1 MFFAGMNGS
10 VVADTATV
18 GALVL
23 PAMKKAGYPAAFSA
37 AVTGV
42 SSTIGGIIPPSIMMI
57 VLANATEISIA
68 SLLAE
73 CGATVVVNH
82 LLEDMRG
89 RATVEALNTRGFQ
102 ALSAPGDV
110 SSVDSAESMVSN
122 AIDGLGCLDILINNA
137 GTAATTEPI
146 PFENLE
152 MITEERW
159 QQIIHTNVIGPFRCS
174 RMAASTLKER
184 KGCIVNTASIAGI
197 GNAGSSIAY
206 SNSKAAIISQT
217 RCLARALAPEIRV
230 NAVAPGLTRTAW
242 TDPWNNEGKQVSIEA
257 SLLKRMVEPE
267 AIAQGML
274 FLVVNPAIT
283 GQTIVIDNGRLP
295 T

>member
-1 MFFAGMNGS
+1 
-10 VVADTATV
+10 
-18 GALVL
+18 
-23 PAMKKAGYPAAFSA
+23 
-37 AVTGV
+37 
-42 SSTIGGIIPPSIMMI
+42 
-57 VLANATEISIA
+57 
-68 SLLAE
+68 
-73 CGATVVVNH
+73 
-82 LLEDMRG
+82 
-89 RATVEALNTRGFQ
+89 
-102 ALSAPGDV
+102 
-110 SSVDSAESMVSN
+110 MVSN
-122 AIDGLGCLDILINNA
+122 AIDGLGGLDILINNA

-230 NAVAPGLTRTAW
+230 NAVAPGLTRMPGQIHGMTRESKC
-242 TDPWNNEGKQVSIEA
+242 PSRHHFLNEWSNQKT
-257 SLLKRMVEPE
+257 LLR
-267 AIAQGML
+267 ACY
-274 FLVVNPAIT
+274 FLS
-283 GQTIVIDNGRLP
+283 
-295 T
+295 

>member
-1 MFFAGMNGS
+1 MKDIFSIKGK
-10 VVADTATV
+10 V
-18 GALVL
+18 ALVTGGSRGIGSMIAAGFL
-23 PAMKKAGYPAAFSA
+23 SSGAKVYISSRKADACDETAKKLSEEY
-37 AVTGV
+37 
-42 SSTIGGIIPPSIMMI
+42 GG
-57 VLANATEISIA
+57 ECISIPA
-68 SLLAE
+68 DVSNVE
-73 CGATVVVNH
+73 GI
-82 LLEDMRG
+82 
-89 RATVEALNTRGFQ
+89 EAL
-102 ALSAPGDV
+102 AD
-110 SSVDSAESMVSN
+110 
-122 AIDGLGCLDILINNA
+122 AIKAKEDKLDILINNA

-242 TDPWNNEGKQVSIEA
+242 TDPWNDEGKQVSIEA

-267 AIAQGML
+267 DIAQGML